1 MKIKALAIALAFLA
15 FAKLA
20 NAVPVTVN
28 SVQYDIT
35 TVTTTLAADSAEL
48 ISQPWWGNE
57 TLAINLANALGGALG
72 FPNVSI
78 GSYGPLFA
86 YNSEEGFLYAKVKDD
101 YGVLSLAAPT
111 VSTFTFA
118 VVSSVPD
125 SASTLGLT
133 LLSATALVFAG
144 RRFKRVQV

>member
-1 MKIKALAIALAFLA
+1 MKIKPLAIALAFLA

-20 NAVPVTVN
+20 NAVPVTVG
-28 SVQYDIT
+28 SDTYDIT
-35 TVTTTLAADSAEL
+35 TITTTFAADSAEL
-48 ISQPWWGNE
+48 MAQPWWGDYD
-57 TLAINLANALGGALG
+57 LAGDFALALGSALG
-72 FPNVSI
+72 FPNVLPI
-78 GSYGPLFA
+78 GSFGPLFA
-86 YNSEEGFLYAKVKDD
+86 YNSQAGYFFGLP
-101 YGVLSLAAPT
+101 LTAPT
-111 VSTFTFA
+111 DFTFTFA